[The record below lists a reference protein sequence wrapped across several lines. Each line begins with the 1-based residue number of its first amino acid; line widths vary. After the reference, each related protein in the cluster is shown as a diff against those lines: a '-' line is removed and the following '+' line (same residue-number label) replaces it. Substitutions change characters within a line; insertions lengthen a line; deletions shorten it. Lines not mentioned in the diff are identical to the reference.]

1 MYSGKPSVMS
11 RSVPTTPQ
19 QDKEKEVYGGARPKI
34 PSTNKTAFQDY
45 TSEMMKALNN
55 PWNPRGRKATTSV
68 GAKIAPLVYLVL
80 SGTSEE
86 EQSTKKKGNEETA
99 GINMPA
105 LDKTE
110 LVPDNLSQV
119 KNPASPVK
127 FTKEVMNGAALRE
140 EPKETSLLKMIG
152 FEAQEEVNLEPD
164 FYMPDGKGGKLSD
177 TKCMFTTS
185 STPEGNPGVVVQL
198 DNLKEKYGASIF
210 LLDKRSG
217 NLYVLEAGE
226 YRKIEEKGLLFPS
239 ESMIMAGALE
249 REVGEPQPSMQISK
263 MQATPAA
270 ESTRIP
276 LRTSTEKREKS
287 LSSEQLLDLELSKQ
301 YRQELKEAEESML
314 QACLEKSN
322 LESQEAELIRFRT
335 LKAQKEFW
343 DLERKRDENR
353 KTTERV
359 QEKIKELDQAVA
371 SSSKLMKELKR
382 ADTQYLAMGQ
392 TIADFW
398 DTSDVPQDDDATR
411 IPSYPSLESLD
422 QEHKEELSDIQYAY
436 YSAKREAI
444 MKKIDTAYEIYSAHL
459 KEYEEADP
467 KRKTQKYLLQYN
479 DISNRLH
486 GQFEVVTSMLGLP
499 FKETLDTYPSLD
511 SIMRVVEQEDLREKG
526 ESFFKELMGE
536 IEIKNAIAA
545 KVYQNKSLE
554 VTSSKGEIEMTREF
568 EEYKKESG
576 KLMDFCK
583 RMIDKR
589 GKREEYEELEQPQGV
604 PDVRPISTRELDEK
618 IKEALITPK
627 RAQNIGENTIP
638 LQYSREISRYEPPIP
653 VKEKKKEDLL
663 EKVRE
668 ITSGESKGSK
678 DEKQAEGET
687 ELSWDHEGLE
697 PYPSPERPKP
707 QRDPKEK
714 GTSKENM
721 KGNETLN
728 RDPKDE
734 KSQED
739 GEESLKR
746 AKEKLVSPKPKG
758 TIPKEL
764 EKDSDFKKGH
774 PREGSGVDRD
784 TEQWVND
791 QNKFREKKRGNLEE
805 TIPKVFEPQAPVKIL
820 QRGKQPQS
828 EVAKQ
833 TPIRTGVNRD
843 SWKSSYGGP
852 NYRSGYQ
859 MGYPS
864 ENRNWEQRNGYGR
877 RYGNGNKNQQRR
889 AHGETTTQTQ
899 THYTTPKGRVPYGNT
914 PSRRMGGGQGNGDGN
929 GEDKDDKNRKRYRD
943 TKYDF
948 EEEDEEESD
957 TEDSFEFE
965 ITPQQLSQVTP
976 GGGVLKLTLTK
987 KGPLKITI
995 EAQNKR
1001 PDPSQTTVK
1010 TAYDLTKEKKPSQ
1023 RSESI
1028 KAKTTS
1034 RRRENFENQIIKPIE
1049 APNDKRDR
1057 NFPEGGGPVRQI
1069 KPGGTGGPDGNR
1081 EPDKG
1086 RKPPRKG
1093 KGPPDGLKKK

>member
-1 MYSGKPSVMS
+1 MSTKRKGKKEIKQESPTQYKVVDPISLTDLEHIHTRKGKYPTRPPPFGQPTWEEAKREKEEKLKKLRGERSPSTPLETTSTEAVDTEEAQEFGKEIVAKATQRELRKQEYIRYQQMRQQAVEYDFPKPGTIPVPQLEKPREKREARPQSVLSNFEVPNYEAISMYSGKPSIMS

-19 QDKEKEVYGGARPKI
+19 QDKEKEVYGGARPRI

-55 PWNPRGRKATTSV
+55 PWNPRERKATTPV
-68 GAKIAPLVYLVL
+68 GAKIAPLVFLSL

-86 EQSTKKKGNEETA
+86 EQSTKKKGNEETV

-127 FTKEVMNGAALRE
+127 FTKEVMNGAALRV

-152 FEAQEEVNLEPD
+152 FEAQEEINLEPD

-185 STPEGNPGVVVQL
+185 STPEGNSGVVVQL
-198 DNLKEKYGASIF
+198 DNLKKNYGASIF

-249 REVGEPQPSMQISK
+249 REVSEPQPSMQISK
-263 MQATPAA
+263 MQTTPAA

-276 LRTSTEKREKS
+276 SRTSTEKREKS
-287 LSSEQLLDLELSKQ
+287 PSSEQLLDLEQSKQ

-322 LESQEAELIRFRT
+322 LGSQEAELIRFRA

-353 KTTERV
+353 KTTEKM
-359 QEKIKELDQAVA
+359 QDKIRKLNQAVS
-371 SSSKLMKELKR
+371 SSSKLMKELKGV
-382 ADTQYLAMGQ
+382 DTQYLAMGQ
-392 TIADFW
+392 AIADFW
-398 DTSDVPQDDDATR
+398 DTSDVPQDEDATG

-422 QEHKEELSDIQYAY
+422 QEYKEELSDIQYAY

-486 GQFEVVTSMLGLP
+486 DQFEVVTSMLGLP

-511 SIMRVVEQEDLREKG
+511 SIMRVVEQEDLRAKG
-526 ESFFKELMGE
+526 KSFFEELMGE
-536 IEIKNAIAA
+536 IEIKTAIAA

-554 VTSSKGEIEMTREF
+554 VTNSKEETEITREF
-568 EEYKKESG
+568 EDYKKESR

-604 PDVRPISTRELDEK
+604 PDVKPISMRELDEK

-627 RAQNIGENTIP
+627 KAQNIGENTIP
-638 LQYSREISRYEPPIP
+638 PQYSREISRYELPIP
-653 VKEKKKEDLL
+653 VREKEKEDLL

-714 GTSKENM
+714 GAPRENV

-728 RDPKDE
+728 RGPKA
-734 KSQED
+734 
-739 GEESLKR
+739 EESQKEGKEPLKK
-746 AKEKLVSPKPKG
+746 AKEKLVSPKPNG
-758 TIPKEL
+758 TTPKEL
-764 EKDSDFKKGH
+764 EKDSGVKRGH
-774 PREGSGVDRD
+774 PKEGNGVDRN

-791 QNKFREKKRGNLEE
+791 QNKFWEKKRENLEE
-805 TIPKVFEPQAPVKIL
+805 TIPKVFEPQNPVKIL
-820 QRGKQPQS
+820 QRGKKPQS

-833 TPIRTGVNRD
+833 TPIKTGIDRD
-843 SWKSSYGGP
+843 
-852 NYRSGYQ
+852 
-859 MGYPS
+859 
-864 ENRNWEQRNGYGR
+864 
-877 RYGNGNKNQQRR
+877 
-889 AHGETTTQTQ
+889 
-899 THYTTPKGRVPYGNT
+899 
-914 PSRRMGGGQGNGDGN
+914 
-929 GEDKDDKNRKRYRD
+929 
-943 TKYDF
+943 F
-948 EEEDEEESD
+948 
-957 TEDSFEFE
+957 
-965 ITPQQLSQVTP
+965 
-976 GGGVLKLTLTK
+976 
-987 KGPLKITI
+987 
-995 EAQNKR
+995 
-1001 PDPSQTTVK
+1001 
-1010 TAYDLTKEKKPSQ
+1010 
-1023 RSESI
+1023 
-1028 KAKTTS
+1028 
-1034 RRRENFENQIIKPIE
+1034 
-1049 APNDKRDR
+1049 
-1057 NFPEGGGPVRQI
+1057 
-1069 KPGGTGGPDGNR
+1069 
-1081 EPDKG
+1081 
-1086 RKPPRKG
+1086 
-1093 KGPPDGLKKK
+1093 